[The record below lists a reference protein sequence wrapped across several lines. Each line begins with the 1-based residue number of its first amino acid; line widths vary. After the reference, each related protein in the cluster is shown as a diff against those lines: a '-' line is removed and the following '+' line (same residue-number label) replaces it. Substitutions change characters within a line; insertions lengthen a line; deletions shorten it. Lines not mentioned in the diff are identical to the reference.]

1 MEREGGEAEGT
12 ERQVPWPEGPEELK
26 ECGQRE
32 VNLPGSGRPCRG
44 SEESGQWKT
53 SEGFK
58 WEGPGSQRSSFR
70 KLLLP
75 AVCTNG
81 GAVGRGGGRREGKGF
96 PETVGAGAL
105 SSV

>member
-1 MEREGGEAEGT
+1 M
-12 ERQVPWPEGPEELK
+12 PSPEGPEELK
-26 ECGQRE
+26 DPGQRE

-44 SEESGQWKT
+44 SEECGQWET

-58 WEGPGSQRSSFR
+58 WEGPGSQRGFR

-81 GAVGRGGGRREGKGF
+81 GGGGRGGGQREGKGP
-96 PETVGAGAL
+96 PETLGVGAL
-105 SSV
+105 SSF